1 TLYAP
6 HGGGPWPWMELPPYG
21 PPGPHAALA
30 EWLQSYAASLPET
43 PRVIVCPSAHWE
55 TPDVTVSTAA
65 QPSMIYDYGGFPPH
79 TYNVHY
85 DARGSPETARRV
97 LELLGAAGIAAV
109 EDPDRGFDHG
119 MFSLFQVM
127 YADARIPIVPM

>member
-1 TLYAP
+1 RRRRLPDRHDPVARRAGSRRPRGSCRRHAGRLTPGRVPPRVAPYTDLVTRMPTLYAP

-79 TYNVHY
+79 TY
-85 DARGSPETARRV
+85 
-97 LELLGAAGIAAV
+97 
-109 EDPDRGFDHG
+109 
-119 MFSLFQVM
+119 
-127 YADARIPIVPM
+127 